1 MSELPDPVRR
11 RIAEIFGDEDRATRD
26 ERGDAGSA
34 AEREDGDGAER
45 WLRENRPPH
54 HGG

>member
-1 MSELPDPVRR
+1 MSELPDRVRH
-11 RIAEIFGDEDRATRD
+11 RIAEVFGDEETTTRD

-34 AEREDGDGAER
+34 AEREDADADR

>member
-1 MSELPDPVRR
+1 MTELPDRVRR
-11 RIAEIFGDEDRATRD
+11 RIAEVFGDEEATTRD

-34 AEREDGDGAER
+34 AERDGDADR
-45 WLRENRPPH
+45 RLRENRPPH